1 MQGLCLVPML
11 SSENLY
17 GGGAVNFLNLPMVL
31 GFTWTIFALINVSYN
46 SILDLY
52 FAMHY
57 LNNPVID

>member
-1 MQGLCLVPML
+1 MPVV

-17 GGGAVNFLNLPMVL
+17 GGAVNFLNLPMVL
-31 GFTWTIFALINVSYN
+31 GYTRTIHTLINLSYN

-52 FAMHY
+52 FAMHF